1 MTKITSTDGFCGVQL
16 GLQVVGGVE
25 ELVRVVHGLVLLV
38 RLHGRAD
45 IGARYFPVS
54 TRVSVAFAQGR
65 AETM

>member
-45 IGARYFPVS
+45 IGARYFP
-54 TRVSVAFAQGR
+54 THR
-65 AETM
+65 

>member
-25 ELVRVVHGLVLLV
+25 ELVSVVHGLVLLV

-45 IGARYFPVS
+45 IGARYFPTHGGV
-54 TRVSVAFAQGR
+54 TL
-65 AETM
+65 E